1 MAVDS
6 YLELFTTLFGWQ
18 WYGVIWDVLSDTG
31 IIYIPFIIMVIETW
45 RKAAR
50 GGSYG
55 NVHDLALRSLEIEFY
70 IAIFVAIIAGPPTVT
85 LNANMLS
92 YQAPPSLSEP
102 APPVASTGTPQS
114 TFGATGAFGGAP
126 SSVQIPI
133 WWYTVLSLS
142 KGVNHAILAGV
153 PNAIGI
159 RQVQQQAKLASISD
173 PVLRAEAARQVPGW
187 RYNSVRDVDYDPD
200 LPHQWGQP
208 WCSEWWTDTNHG
220 LLTRISALPE
230 ASTFRNGLASMTTSL
245 AGWFPSMSHAAR
257 KAQDIAVRKALSNSM
272 VESMA
277 SYQPDNMES
286 AGRGSALWGTAQS
299 LAATAG
305 AASANFSF
313 GTMLLALKPMLPIA
327 QAILLMI
334 VYALL
339 PLIVVM
345 SGYSLSMLVLA
356 GLGIF
361 TINFWTVL
369 WKLAQ
374 WIDEKLMVAMF
385 DGVGAIDR
393 AMAALANDGLLGS
406 TTKDF
411 LIDTLFAMLLI
422 GMPLIWT
429 MLMGWVGLRIG
440 EGMNKALSTTT
451 ESSKKSGE
459 KGPGLSLPKRRGKE

>member
-1 MAVDS
+1 
-6 YLELFTTLFGWQ
+6 
-18 WYGVIWDVLSDTG
+18 
-31 IIYIPFIIMVIETW
+31 
-45 RKAAR
+45 
-50 GGSYG
+50 
-55 NVHDLALRSLEIEFY
+55 
-70 IAIFVAIIAGPPTVT
+70 
-85 LNANMLS
+85 
-92 YQAPPSLSEP
+92 
-102 APPVASTGTPQS
+102 
-114 TFGATGAFGGAP
+114 
-126 SSVQIPI
+126 
-133 WWYTVLSLS
+133 
-142 KGVNHAILAGV
+142 
-153 PNAIGI
+153 
-159 RQVQQQAKLASISD
+159 
-173 PVLRAEAARQVPGW
+173 RQVPGW